1 MIHFSL
7 LFWLALAI
15 PGYAALC
22 HFDRE
27 QLKSGLLGTL
37 GLSYLATFGLL
48 SPISILCYVPHLP
61 VAIFGGACVVLVVAG
76 IVEIIRQGWWREV
89 WKLAAGA
96 VGIELALLLLDLI
109 LGARVGAILAGD
121 ARLHAARIR
130 QLLDQ
135 GFTNDDPYVAGGHFF
150 SIYHTNLMYALYAAC
165 SWITRIDY
173 LGVWHASL
181 PFSKLLVASGC
192 YYLAWCV
199 FERRW
204 AAWIAALFFISTQ
217 VSVTYLVYPNKIAPY
232 WLMPIIIAFAI
243 QACRSPCGWRSV
255 IKLGLA
261 AVVVGHIHGLYGV
274 FVLVLLGPLLGGVA
288 LFKFIRRRPDRWWIL
303 ACLAALTLSLPF
315 PVISKITTQADKS
328 ANEQVSSSDKY
339 DQKFVKTGMGLTM
352 RDPRQSF
359 AGVKGV
365 RQALLVVGIIVAL
378 YTRRRSQAAC
388 LLAVVLSCAMLLF
401 FPPVCT
407 AFLAL
412 VKSKWILLRIEVI
425 FRIAFVVLVP
435 ALIAYLVETKVRFWW
450 IRGLISVV
458 ACLAAVFMVK
468 PGAPLRAWREH
479 LEIALKPASERRST
493 LIFYRGL
500 RGVFQEQIPAGETV
514 LTNDMMGPILVL
526 LHDCH
531 VVIPDRGS
539 MGVPGRAQRR
549 RDLAHLL
556 GEEMNWTER
565 RKLLQ
570 AYDIRYFVPTKST
583 EWPIGHIKAHW
594 TWDQFLIVE
603 LAVD

>member
-48 SPISILCYVPHLP
+48 SPISILCYLLHLP
-61 VAIFGGACVVLVVAG
+61 VAIFGGFCVVLVATGV
-76 IVEIIRQGWWREV
+76 VEIIRQGWWREV
-89 WKLAAGA
+89 WKLAVGA
-96 VGIELALLLLDLI
+96 VGVELVLLLFDLV
-109 LGARVGAILAGD
+109 LGARVGATFAGD

-130 QLLDQ
+130 QLLDH
-135 GFTNDDPYVAGGHFF
+135 GFTNDDPFVSGGHFF
-150 SIYHTNLMYALYAAC
+150 SIYHTNLVYALYAAC

-181 PFSKLLVASGC
+181 PFSKLLITSGC

-217 VSVTYLVYPNKIAPY
+217 VPVTYLVYPNKIAPY
-232 WLMPIIIAFAI
+232 WLMPIIIAFGI

-261 AVVVGHIHGLYGV
+261 AVVIGHIHGLYGV
-274 FVLVLLGPLLGGVA
+274 FVLVLLGPLLGGVT
-288 LFKFIRRRPDRWWIL
+288 LFKFIRRRSDRWWML
-303 ACLAALTLSLPF
+303 VCLAALSFSLPF
-315 PVISKITTQADKS
+315 PVISKITTQVDKS
-328 ANEQVSSSDKY
+328 ANEQVSSSNEY
-339 DQKFVKTGMGLTM
+339 DQMFVKTGMGLTM
-352 RDPRQSF
+352 RDPRQGF
-359 AGVKGV
+359 AGTKGV
-365 RQALLVVGIIVAL
+365 RKALLIVGVIVAL

-388 LLAVVLSCAMLLF
+388 LLAVVLSCAVLLF
-401 FPPVCT
+401 FPPICT

-412 VKSKWILLRIEVI
+412 VKSKWILLRIGVI

-435 ALIAYLVETKVRFWW
+435 ALIAYLAETKTRFWW

-458 ACLAAVFMVK
+458 TCLAAVFMVE
-468 PGAPLRAWREH
+468 PGAPFKAWREH
-479 LEIALKPASERRST
+479 LEIALKPASERRAVLT
-493 LIFYRGL
+493 FYRGL
-500 RGVFQEQIPAGETV
+500 RGALQDHIPPGETV

-526 LHDCH
+526 LHDCYI
-531 VVIPDRGS
+531 VIPDRGS
-539 MGVPGRAQRR
+539 MGVPGRTQRR
-549 RDLAHLL
+549 RDLARMLDNDVDW
-556 GEEMNWTER
+556 EER
-565 RKLLQ
+565 RQLLQ
-570 AYDIRYFVPTKST
+570 DYGIRYFVPTEPA
-583 EWPIGHIKAHW
+583 EWPIGHIKAYW
-594 TWDQFLIVE
+594 TWDQLLIVE